1 MLKLVQNNKKTTIS
15 GSKLEKLYTPYKQV
29 SLTDLKKEDPTVSK
43 QAVNSLY
50 KTQKEKL
57 LQKYYKESVL
67 VKEHYINSVAGGKMN
82 DLYSITKLPAHYA
95 NFLCECMIPGNIDKI
110 LPIIK
115 IKPIL
120 EFTEA
125 VDEDNNSDIET
136 IGDKIKET
144 IISPPAKQEEPT
156 LLKRTK

>member
-1 MLKLVQNNKKTTIS
+1 MLKLLQNNKKTTIS
-15 GSKLEKLYTPYKQV
+15 GSKLEKIYTPYKQV

-43 QAVNSLY
+43 QSVNSLY

-57 LQKYYKESVL
+57 LLKYYKESVL
-67 VKEHYINSVAGGKMN
+67 VKEKYINSVAGGKMN

-120 EFTEA
+120 EFDDVVEQ
-125 VDEDNNSDIET
+125 DDNSDIET
-136 IGDKIKET
+136 IGDKIKEVVVT
-144 IISPPAKQEEPT
+144 PVKQEEPT